1 MHEIDLQFAIDS
13 LIKEQNRKEKKR
25 KEKKKI
31 YCAACRPQSSKT
43 CLSMRRKNTYVL
55 CRSFLCDLSCVH
67 YSRKKMYVCAKIVAL
82 HLNWAK
88 THVHLHL
95 INAYVVPK
103 IDFTIISTSYYTEIE
118 FPIQKCACGRV
129 GWLVRSMRRKK
140 IRNLFVYHKIICI
153 GICSRAE
160 YNNTYPTPSRF
171 AVIYFT
177 YFKWIFVIIC
187 TIRQYI
193 QYQNLCSA
201 CGKNFTWSTINSMVL
216 HFSVRDTFFPHH
228 SSLLQYIYIH
238 DEFVSRL
245 FHTERN
251 GRMTEFV
258 CVQ

>member
-129 GWLVRSMRRKK
+129 G
-140 IRNLFVYHKIICI
+140 
-153 GICSRAE
+153 
-160 YNNTYPTPSRF
+160 
-171 AVIYFT
+171 
-177 YFKWIFVIIC
+177 
-187 TIRQYI
+187 
-193 QYQNLCSA
+193 
-201 CGKNFTWSTINSMVL
+201 
-216 HFSVRDTFFPHH
+216 
-228 SSLLQYIYIH
+228 
-238 DEFVSRL
+238 
-245 FHTERN
+245 
-251 GRMTEFV
+251 
-258 CVQ
+258 